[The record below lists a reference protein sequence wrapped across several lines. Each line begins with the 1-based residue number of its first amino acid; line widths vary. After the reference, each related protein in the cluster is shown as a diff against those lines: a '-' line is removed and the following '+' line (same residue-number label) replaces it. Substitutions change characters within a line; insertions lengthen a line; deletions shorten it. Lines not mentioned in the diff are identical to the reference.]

1 MYNNGIKRERIK
13 TDIKG
18 ENNDMDLD
26 EDDLNIFNEKGNL
39 HQLNI
44 KNNQYEMDEEEFL
57 NDDEITDK
65 DSWKVIRAYFN
76 QHGLVSQQIG
86 SFNQFIDKN
95 IQEIIDENKSIVI
108 DPDLNYFNKSISN
121 HMIYEI
127 SFGQSHIAAHPQF
140 LENNSST
147 EHKIFP
153 NEARV
158 RNLDYLSELSVDIY
172 LREKIYNKEN
182 ETYSI
187 IKEHQ
192 LIKQNIGK
200 IPIMVRSK
208 YCSLSNLND
217 TGRIEV
223 KECEFDQGGYFIIGG
238 GEKVI
243 VAQERMATN
252 FVYVFKKK
260 DVSGFSWQAEIRSN
274 IAGANRPPVQFS
286 VKISKKNI
294 QLKNDL
300 GGLITARIPYVKTDI
315 PIVILFRALGI
326 ESDKDILDYIIF
338 DDNDNSFKELLRP
351 SLEYS
356 SDFRE
361 KDECLEYIGNKAT
374 KGEEQSR
381 YERIK
386 RAEEIL
392 RKDLLPHISIDKGN
406 EIKKAYFIGYMIYRL
421 GNCAL
426 GRSYGDDRDHYGKKR
441 LDMSGVLLSGIF
453 RQLFRRF
460 TRKTENIL
468 KDTLKK
474 IKTGRIQF
482 ENYIDK
488 KMITQGMKYALATG
502 NWGQNR
508 IGQVQKTGVAQV
520 LQRLTFMSSLSHLR
534 RLNTPLEKTGKITKP
549 RQLHNTHWGM
559 LCPAETPEGQA
570 CGLVKNLSLMTL
582 VSVGTPSRTIQEI
595 LDNYAE
601 FQKLSEVLPSDIRG
615 KSKIFVNGSWIGITE
630 QPETIMKGLINQRR
644 RAIISKEI
652 SIVNN
657 YMNKEI
663 RIYTDSG
670 RTQRPLFIV
679 ENYQKENGLE
689 ELRLKITKKN
699 IRDLENKEIN
709 FDELVNN
716 GIIEYL
722 DVEEEESS
730 MIAMKISDLK
740 SHVDYCFTYTHCEI
754 HPAMILG
761 VSASI
766 IPFPDHNQSP
776 RNVYQS
782 AMGKQAIGIYST
794 NFNMRM
800 DTLAYLLFYP
810 QRPLV
815 VTQSMEFLKF
825 KDLPAGINAIVAIMC
840 YTGYN
845 QEDSLIMNQSSIE
858 RGLFRSAFFRTY
870 FTEEKRE
877 AKLRF
882 EKIEIPERS
891 ECSGMR
897 HGMYT
902 KLDPEGIISPGT
914 RVSGDDI
921 IIGKTGMI
929 RMDNDSDDE
938 NDNNEIKAIKKIK
951 QDISEAIRPN
961 ESGII
966 ESVLLTTDRQGYK
979 LAKVKCRSIRIP
991 QIGDKFASRHGQKGT
1006 IGMTYRQED
1015 LPFTIE
1021 GITPDIIVNPHAI
1034 PSRMTIGHL
1043 IECLSSKVSALR
1055 GLESDATPFTDV
1067 TVDSISED
1075 LHKLGYQKY
1084 GNETVFNGFT
1094 GKKIDMLIFFGP
1106 TYYQRLKHMVDDK
1119 IFSRGRGPLQILTR
1133 QPTEGRAR
1141 NGGLRFGEMERDCM
1155 ISHGASMFLKERLV
1169 DVSDKYRVHICEDC
1183 GLIAQAD
1190 LKSQRFMCKSC
1201 KNINYN
1207 IAQIYI
1213 PYACK
1218 LLFQEL
1224 LSMHITP
1231 RIILGNIR

>member
-1 MYNNGIKRERIK
+1 MRNTQIKKEKDNLGFKYDPNAMDVEEEEMFSGRGNLNSVQIKR
-13 TDIKG
+13 
-18 ENNDMDLD
+18 N
-26 EDDLNIFNEKGNL
+26 DDLMNEE
-39 HQLNI
+39 
-44 KNNQYEMDEEEFL
+44 YSDEV
-57 NDDEITDK
+57 DEITDK
-65 DSWKVIRAYFN
+65 DSWKVISAYFN

-95 IQEIIDENKSIVI
+95 IQEIIDENKSIPI
-108 DPDLNYFNKSISN
+108 EPDKSYFYKNTSN
-121 HMIYEI
+121 HTSYELN
-127 SFGQSHIAAHPQF
+127 FGQAHIAAHPQF
-140 LENNSST
+140 LESNSST
-147 EHKIFP
+147 EHIIFP

-158 RNLDYLSELSVDIY
+158 RNLDYLSELSVDIKFI
-172 LREKIYNKEN
+172 EKSFNKDDGN
-182 ETYSI
+182 YDI
-187 IKEHQ
+187 VKEHEINK
-192 LIKQNIGK
+192 LSIGK

-208 YCSLSNLND
+208 YCSLKDRND
-217 TGRIEV
+217 SERIDV

-252 FVYVFKKK
+252 FVYVFDKNEQ
-260 DVSGFSWQAEIRSN
+260 SGYSWQAEIRSN
-274 IAGANRPPVQFS
+274 VDGLNRPPSQFS
-286 VKISKKNI
+286 VKISKKNV
-294 QLKNDL
+294 LAKNDL
-300 GGLITARIPYVKTDI
+300 GGLITARIPYIKIDV

-326 ESDKDILDYIIF
+326 ISDKDIMDYITF
-338 DDNDNSFKELLRP
+338 DENDNSFRELLRP

-356 SDFRE
+356 IDYRE
-361 KDECLEYIGNKAT
+361 KEECLEFIGNKAT
-374 KGEEQSR
+374 RGEEKSR
-381 YERIK
+381 KDRIK

-392 RKDLLPHISIDKGN
+392 RKDMLPHVSIEKGN
-406 EIKKAYFIGYMIYRL
+406 EIKKAYFIGYMIFRL

-441 LDMSGVLLSGIF
+441 LDMSGVLLTGIF

-460 TRKTENIL
+460 TKKTEIVMKDVL
-468 KDTLKK
+468 KRV
-474 IKTGRIQF
+474 KTGRIQL

-534 RLNTPLEKTGKITKP
+534 RLNTPLQKTGKITKP

-570 CGLVKNLSLMTL
+570 CGLVKNLSLMTF
-582 VSVGTPSRTIQEI
+582 VSVGTPSKTIKEI

-601 FQKLSEVLPSDIRG
+601 FQKLSEVQPYSIRG
-615 KSKIFVNGSWIGITE
+615 KSKIFINGSWIGITDK
-630 QPETIMKGLINQRR
+630 PETIMKGLINQRR
-644 RAIISKEI
+644 RAILSKEI
-652 SIVNN
+652 SIVNSFKN
-657 YMNKEI
+657 REI

-679 ENYQKENGLE
+679 ENHENMNGLN
-689 ELRLKITKKN
+689 ELRLKITKNN
-699 IRDLENKEIN
+699 IQDLENKKIN

-722 DVEEEESS
+722 DVEEEEVS
-730 MIAMKISDLK
+730 MIAMKISDLT
-740 SHVDYCFTYTHCEI
+740 SHKDYCSTYTHCEI

-782 AMGKQAIGIYST
+782 AMGKQAIGVYCS
-794 NFNMRM
+794 NFNLRM
-800 DTLAYLLFYP
+800 DTLAHLLFYP

-815 VTQSMEFLKF
+815 VTQSMEYLKF

-845 QEDSLIMNQSSIE
+845 QEDSVIMNQSSID
-858 RGLFRSAFFRTY
+858 RGMFRTAFFRTY
-870 FTEEKRE
+870 IAEEKRE
-877 AKLRF
+877 ARLKF
-882 EKIEIPERS
+882 ETIEVPDRQDTMGI
-891 ECSGMR
+891 R
-897 HGMYT
+897 HGVYS
-902 KLDPEGIISPGT
+902 KLDCEGLISPGT

-921 IIGKTGMI
+921 IIGKTGLIKMEDDLEI
-929 RMDNDSDDE
+929 DVDNDIS
-938 NDNNEIKAIKKIK
+938 NISKRK

-961 ESGII
+961 ENGVI
-966 ESVLLTTDRQGYK
+966 ESVMLTTDRQGFK
-979 LAKVKCRSIRIP
+979 LAKVKTRSIRIP

-1006 IGMTYRQED
+1006 IGMTYSQED
-1015 LPFTIE
+1015 LPFTLE
-1021 GITPDIIVNPHAI
+1021 GITPDIVVNPHAI

-1043 IECLSSKVSALR
+1043 IECLGSKVSALR
-1055 GLESDATPFTDV
+1055 GFESDATPFTDV

-1084 GNETVFNGFT
+1084 GNEAVFNGFT
-1094 GKKIDMLIFFGP
+1094 GRKIDMMIFFGP
-1106 TYYQRLKHMVDDK
+1106 TYYQRLKHMVEDK
-1119 IFSRGRGPLQILTR
+1119 IFSRARGPLQILTR

-1155 ISHGASMFLKERLV
+1155 ISHGAALFLKERLV
-1169 DVSDKYRVHICEDC
+1169 DVSDKYRIHVCKNC
-1183 GLIAQAD
+1183 GLIAQSD
-1190 LKSQRFMCKSC
+1190 LNSQKFMCRLCNATDSD
-1201 KNINYN
+1201 
-1207 IAQIYI
+1207 IAQVYI

-1224 LSMHITP
+1224 LAMHITP
-1231 RIILGNIR
+1231 RIIVGNLR